1 MIDLLSSRH
10 RSRHSVA
17 APVTETI
24 LVVDDQADMRN
35 VISSFLQSAG
45 YRVLS
50 ADGPEQA
57 VRTARKTETIHLLI
71 TDIEMPGGRG
81 DDLAQWIRIGRPEMQ
96 VLFMSGNPMQRRR
109 LEGSNFIQKPFPSL
123 NLFLKTVRNVLTQ
136 GQSIQSPISAAA

>member
-35 VISSFLQSAG
+35 VICSFLRAAG
-45 YRVLS
+45 YRVLK
-50 ADGPEQA
+50 ANGPEQA
-57 VRTARKTETIHLLI
+57 VRIARETEIIHLLI

-81 DDLAQWIRIGRPEMQ
+81 DDLAQWLQIGRPDMQ

-109 LEGSNFIQKPFPSL
+109 LEGSHFIDKPFPSL
-123 NLFLKTVRNVLTQ
+123 NLLLDTVRGLLTQ
-136 GQSIQSPISAAA
+136 GRNVQAPIFAAA